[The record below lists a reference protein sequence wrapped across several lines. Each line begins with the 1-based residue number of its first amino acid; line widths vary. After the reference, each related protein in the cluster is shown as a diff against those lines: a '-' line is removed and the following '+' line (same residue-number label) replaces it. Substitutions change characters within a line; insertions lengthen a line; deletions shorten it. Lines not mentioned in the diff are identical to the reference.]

1 MALSAQFRKRLG
13 KLFDRRTAWLCSIF
27 KKPKPGWPQT
37 INRRHVNDAIDE
49 LQELASEGL
58 ADAYA
63 RKEFEQSVK
72 GKKSWHVK
80 RGKGWGLVTKKA
92 GFNDWYDSVFG
103 RASCVYVFWKVS
115 KCEYVGKSSK
125 GGGRPSSHFEKF
137 WFSGITRIDVYEATP
152 RNLPAMECLAIHRF
166 QPRRNKFKASAH
178 KWTKQCVMCNL
189 HKYIEDELRSIF
201 RLRA

>member
-1 MALSAQFRKRLG
+1 MAFSAQFKKRLG
-13 KLFDRRTAWLCSIF
+13 KIFDRRTAWLCSIF
-27 KKPKPGWPQT
+27 AKRKPGRPQT
-37 INRRHVNDAIDE
+37 ISRSNVDDAINA
-49 LQELASEGL
+49 LQELASAGL

-80 RGKGWGLVTKKA
+80 RGKGWGLNKKKPA
-92 GFNDWYDSVFG
+92 FNDWYESVFG
-103 RASCVYVFWKVS
+103 KASCVYVFWKAN
-115 KCEYVGKSSK
+115 KCLYVGKSSN

-137 WFSGITRIDVYEATP
+137 WFSGVTRIDIYEASP

-178 KWTKQCVMCNL
+178 KWTKRCPLCTL
-189 HKYIEDELRSIF
+189 HRDIEDELRSMF